1 VVGSLGQARTSF
13 SHRLEHEF
21 ALHCGAEL
29 LPAPRQ
35 LHLNLLMLLRGRGQ
49 RCLEL
54 VDLGLPRG
62 RFLRRCAHKHA
73 FLRLHCVELHTQLNR
88 QFLGLRRRTSAL
100 REDFFGLLGFLF
112 EAARSELLFL

>member
-1 VVGSLGQARTSF
+1 
-13 SHRLEHEF
+13 
-21 ALHCGAEL
+21 LHCGAEL

-35 LHLNLLMLLRGRGQ
+35 LCLNLLLLLRGRGQ

-54 VDLGLPRG
+54 VNLGLSRV
-62 RFLRRCAHKHA
+62 RFLRRCAHQHA
-73 FLRLHCVELHTQLNR
+73 LLRLHCVELQAQLNR

-100 REDFFGLLGFLF
+100 REESFGVLGFLF